1 MGPEGAPATCAG
13 LGQGPA
19 WCMPPCTLAAPRP
32 ALQLHGYSQP
42 RVGASKVRGAGC
54 RGAQGLTLPFFLL
67 AAKKPTPQALL
78 VRLLVS
84 SGAPGQ
90 ELFWPGAGGDAG
102 AGMLLLA
109 APRRRQRVPACPSP
123 RAGDPAPSLGLEA
136 RGGRRRGRVE
146 LPRGRSRVPG
156 GRSDP
161 VSLCPRL
168 GGGGL

>member
-32 ALQLHGYSQP
+32 ALQLRGYSQP
-42 RVGASKVRGAGC
+42 RIGALKVRGAGC
-54 RGAQGLTLPFFLL
+54 RGAQRLTLPFFLL

-109 APRRRQRVPACPSP
+109 ARGGGSASQRAQAHQLGIPLPP
-123 RAGDPAPSLGLEA
+123 WGWKHAGGGAEAESSSLVGEAASLVEGVTPSLSVL
-136 RGGRRRGRVE
+136 V
-146 LPRGRSRVPG
+146 
-156 GRSDP
+156 
-161 VSLCPRL
+161 
-168 GGGGL
+168 